1 MKDARP
7 KFLINYIE
15 NGSIYIYN
23 SRKCKQISYNG
34 KHISGCLG
42 KCVRRAKIDALQRDI
57 KKQLGGWILCLL
69 CWWFHGYIHMSKFNK
84 LYALKETDYVCQ
96 LHKIVLLFICRYKIH
111 VYYYTCIYL
120 ECQNNVCTF

>member
-57 KKQLGGWILCLL
+57 KKQLGVIDIMFTVLMVSWL
-69 CWWFHGYIHMSKFNK
+69 H
-84 LYALKETDYVCQ
+84 TYV
-96 LHKIVLLFICRYKIH
+96 KI
-111 VYYYTCIYL
+111 
-120 ECQNNVCTF
+120 